1 MTTNID
7 DDTWRGKAFDE
18 ANRSALAAKASP
30 LAVTVTTRSVPVRM
44 LRLVQVLEMTG
55 LGKTTIYELQKSGRF
70 PMGVPMT
77 SHSVRW
83 VEDEV
88 KAWVFNRARTR
99 PTSTEE

>member
-30 LAVTVTTRSVPVRM
+30 LAVITPRSGPVRM

-55 LGKTTIYELQKSGRF
+55 LGKTTIYELQKGGRF

-88 KAWVFNRARTR
+88 KAWVFNRARAR
-99 PTSTEE
+99 PASTEE